1 MNSKHSY
8 AIYFTLQHIFAEII
22 HVFHF
27 CRFGFFKRLK
37 SSIEILLDE
46 KNMVNQ
52 DENTYSKLF
61 LIVIKP
67 GKSFIRHVIYDLE
80 KGIVI

>member
-1 MNSKHSY
+1 MNSKQYY
-8 AIYFTLQHIFAEII
+8 AIYFTPQHIFAEII
-22 HVFHF
+22 QIFHF
-27 CRFGFFKRLK
+27 CQVGFCKWLK
-37 SSIEILLDE
+37 SSMGILLDE

-61 LIVIKP
+61 PIVIKP